1 MGAVASYTFHN
12 RAACKHV
19 KATFMSF
26 HTDAQ
31 RKSKHA
37 VILLLLLL
45 LLLLLYVIR
54 ICKI

>member
-1 MGAVASYTFHN
+1 MGGGGTSSTT
-12 RAACKHV
+12 AACKHV

-26 HTDAQ
+26 HIEAQ

-45 LLLLLYVIR
+45 LPLRLLLYVIH